1 MPRKPRNWHARSQ
14 RLAPSRKDMKPS
26 HAIRGVSWLI
36 LINAWLSAHA
46 IGLGRREHE
55 MHVCIGLYVGPR

>member
-1 MPRKPRNWHARSQ
+1 
-14 RLAPSRKDMKPS
+14 MKPS

-55 MHVCIGLYVGPR
+55 MHVCIRLYVGPR